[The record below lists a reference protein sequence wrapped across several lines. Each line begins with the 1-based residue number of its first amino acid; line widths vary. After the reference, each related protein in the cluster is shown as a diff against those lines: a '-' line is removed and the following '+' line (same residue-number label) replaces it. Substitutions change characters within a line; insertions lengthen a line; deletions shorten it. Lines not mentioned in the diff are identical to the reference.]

1 MKKIKVLL
9 AEDHTIVRKGLCSI
23 LESDSN
29 IVVVG
34 EASNGN
40 EALAEAK
47 KINPDII
54 VLDISM
60 PLLNGLEVA
69 WQLSRILP
77 DIKILILSMHDSEEM
92 VFKSLEAGAKGYI
105 LKKAVPD
112 ELIAAIKMLFYGKT
126 YFSPSIEEMIREKI
140 EEKGK
145 PMEELTL
152 QQTLTK
158 RQREIIQLVA
168 EGYSSREIAEM
179 LKLSIKTIENHRTN
193 IMNKLKLNNLT
204 DLIKYAIS
212 KGIIHLDNT

>member
-77 DIKILILSMHDSEEM
+77 DIKILFLSMHDSEEM

-152 QQTLTK
+152 QQILTK